1 MLGKEKSLN
10 NNTESSKESLHL
22 ATIGQGPKANTG
34 TNTSLIQFNP
44 HSQSNRGGRGGK
56 FNNFRG
62 GRNFNSFNNQNN
74 SRGGF
79 NNFSP
84 QPSTYNSQSS
94 SMPTCQICYKNG
106 HTTLDCYYRMDFA
119 FQEKHPP
126 TKLAAMSFSSN
137 AFTSNFWVSD
147 TGATDYFTPNLANLQ
162 KAREY
167 NGNDAVTIGNGQ
179 RNSQL
184 TTSKHILHLK
194 QTLRV
199 PNMKSILFSV
209 IKCCKDNNCSFHFK
223 KSPLQGPQ

>member
-106 HTTLDCYYRMDFA
+106 HTTLDCYHRIDFA
-119 FQEKHPP
+119 FQGKHPP

-137 AFTSNFWVSD
+137 AFTSNCWVSD

-162 KAREY
+162 QAREY
-167 NGNDAVTIGNGQ
+167 NGNDAVTIGNG
-179 RNSQL
+179 
-184 TTSKHILHLK
+184 
-194 QTLRV
+194 
-199 PNMKSILFSV
+199 
-209 IKCCKDNNCSFHFK
+209 
-223 KSPLQGPQ
+223 